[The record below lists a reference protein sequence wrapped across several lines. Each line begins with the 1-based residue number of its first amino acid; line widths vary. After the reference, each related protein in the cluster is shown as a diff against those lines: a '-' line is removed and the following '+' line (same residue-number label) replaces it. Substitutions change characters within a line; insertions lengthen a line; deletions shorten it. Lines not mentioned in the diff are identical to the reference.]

1 MDTIVVICRSVQL
14 NNGIIQLVPLGAGYE
29 FGGGGGGGGGGGR
42 MHMARSLKS
51 TLSLSLVM

>member
-14 NNGIIQLVPLGAGYE
+14 NNGIIQLVPEGRDMNL
-29 FGGGGGGGGGGGR
+29 GGGGGGGGGG

-51 TLSLSLVM
+51 TLALVW

>member
-14 NNGIIQLVPLGAGYE
+14 NNGIIQLVPEGRDMNL
-29 FGGGGGGGGGGGR
+29 GGGGGGGGGR

-51 TLSLSLVM
+51 TLALVW

>member
-14 NNGIIQLVPLGAGYE
+14 NNGIIQLVPEGRDMNM
-29 FGGGGGGGGGGGR
+29 GGGGGGAGGR

-51 TLSLSLVM
+51 TLALVW

>member
-14 NNGIIQLVPLGAGYE
+14 NNGIIQLVPEGRDMNL
-29 FGGGGGGGGGGGR
+29 GGGGGGGGGGGR

-51 TLSLSLVM
+51 TLALVW

>member
-14 NNGIIQLVPLGAGYE
+14 NNGIIQLVPEGRDMNL
-29 FGGGGGGGGGGGR
+29 GGGGGGGGGGR

-51 TLSLSLVM
+51 TLALVW

>member
-14 NNGIIQLVPLGAGYE
+14 NNGIIQLVPEGWDMNL
-29 FGGGGGGGGGGGR
+29 GGGGGGGGGR

-51 TLSLSLVM
+51 TLALVW